1 VTRPRITGKLSHWQ
15 VQEIDDQNTPRG
27 KSNIEGKKAI
37 NKKTPQKF

>member
-1 VTRPRITGKLSHWQ
+1 VTRPTITGKLSRWP

-37 NKKTPQKF
+37 NKKPHKI